1 MITLRHLTA
10 LAEEAAVHTAM
21 PPCCQAPR
29 EFFCSARGRF
39 CDGFRMPANAT
50 CQRAP
55 GPASESRQGTKPR
68 GVGHPVDQR
77 ALWGIGWHRCRSMG
91 PKMLHRHDEAKTG
104 AGPDS
109 ARSLI

>member
-1 MITLRHLTA
+1 MEQLT
-10 LAEEAAVHTAM
+10 M
-21 PPCCQAPR
+21 
-29 EFFCSARGRF
+29 SARGESRQTAVEQVGRF

-77 ALWGIGWHRCRSMG
+77 ALWGIGWHRCRRMG

-104 AGPDS
+104 AGTDS
-109 ARSLI
+109 ARSSITV